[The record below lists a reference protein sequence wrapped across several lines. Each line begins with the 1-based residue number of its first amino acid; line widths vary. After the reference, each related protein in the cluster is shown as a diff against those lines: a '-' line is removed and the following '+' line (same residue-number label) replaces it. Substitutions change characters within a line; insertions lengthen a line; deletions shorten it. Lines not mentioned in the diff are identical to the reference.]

1 MKNLR
6 FLITVL
12 ALINAGLTAQV
23 AAAPNTSDSTISTGS
38 SNPTPSSR
46 TGMGL
51 GTE

>member
-12 ALINAGLTAQV
+12 ALINTGLVAQ
-23 AAAPNTSDSTISTGS
+23 AAAASTPTSNSSAGS
-38 SNPTPSSR
+38 SSKTTPA
-46 TGMGL
+46 GNKIII